1 MLVVGEFKGA
11 GHMRLD
17 VVGAPNALD
26 GRFGNARALGHGPNR
41 PARPVGGWLR
51 RAHDDFFSH
60 LCVKPGLTPTPFGFG
75 QASQA
80 GLRKAPFPFD
90 DYRARHADFVGGFHL
105 AEAIGTVKDNPRTP
119 VLAITG
125 GGAIDGGA

>member
-1 MLVVGEFKGA
+1 ME
-11 GHMRLD
+11 
-17 VVGAPNALD
+17 
-26 GRFGNARALGHGPNR
+26 
-41 PARPVGGWLR
+41 
-51 RAHDDFFSH
+51 
-60 LCVKPGLTPTPFGFG
+60 PGFTPTPFGFG

-119 VLAITG
+119 VLTITG
-125 GGAIDGGA
+125 GGAIDGGASVLTLVGCDGQWVGWSFHARLLPRLRLMASHLTDHTTVP